1 MGIQYIGTERFPTV
15 CSFAPKPT
23 KARPEDGFISP
34 VKRLCHFQEGG
45 TSMLKC
51 FSPKNRLMLA
61 AIIVT
66 GMWSSDG
73 FAQNQVSIGASKDNT
88 LYEDAGGSLSNG
100 AGQHMFAGKTNLT
113 TNGLLRRALVAF
125 DVAGNVPAGATV
137 VSVTLTLNVSQT
149 VAGSQAVNVH
159 RVLADWGEG
168 TSTAPGNG
176 GGGGAATSGDAT
188 WLHTFFNTSFWATA
202 GGDFVSTPS
211 AIRSVG
217 GIGSYTWAST
227 PALVSDVQRWLDSAS
242 SNHGWVLI
250 GNEETMQTAK
260 AFATKENFNAA
271 ARPRLDVT
279 YDTGTD
285 VGQDNLPPLAFSL
298 DQNYPNPFN
307 PTTTITYRIG
317 SPAFVT
323 LKVFDAAG
331 QDIATLV
338 SEQKAAGTYTATWNA
353 AGLAS
358 GAYFYR
364 LRARSQAGDIVQTRK
379 LLLLR

>member
-1 MGIQYIGTERFPTV
+1 
-15 CSFAPKPT
+15 
-23 KARPEDGFISP
+23 
-34 VKRLCHFQEGG
+34 
-45 TSMLKC
+45 MLKC
-51 FSPKNRLMLA
+51 FSPTNRLMLA
-61 AIIVT
+61 AIFLA
-66 GMWSSDG
+66 GLWSSDG
-73 FAQNQVSIGASKDNT
+73 FAQTQVSIGATKDNT
-88 LYEDAGGSLSNG
+88 LYEDASGSLSNG
-100 AGQHMFAGKTNLT
+100 AGQNMFAGKTNLT

-125 DVAGNVPAGATV
+125 DIAGNIPAGATI
-137 VSVTLTLNVSQT
+137 VSVTLILNVSQT
-149 VAGSQAVNVH
+149 VAGSHAVDVH

-188 WLHTFFNTSFWATA
+188 WLHTFFNTALWATA

-211 AIRSVG
+211 ATRSVG
-217 GIGSYTWAST
+217 GIGGYTWGST
-227 PALVSDVQRWLDSAS
+227 AALVSDVQQWLDLPST
-242 SNHGWVLI
+242 NFGWILL

-260 AFATKENFNAA
+260 AFATKESFNAA

-279 YDTGTD
+279 YNIGVD
-285 VGQDNLPPLAFSL
+285 VGDDNLPPLTFSL

-307 PTTTITYRIG
+307 PTTRITYRLG

-323 LKVFDAAG
+323 LKVVDAVG
-331 QDIATLV
+331 QDITTLV
-338 SEQKAAGTYTATWNA
+338 SEQKAAGIYTATWNA

-364 LRARSQAGDIVQTRK
+364 LRARSQAGDVVQTRK